1 LLTFFTFIGV
11 EIMVNKSSVV
21 TTVND
26 VEIDSTMLELEAASI
41 KKMFS
46 TVKTMSMLEG
56 SSLVCVRI
64 LQVNVESTASPN
76 KRAPG
81 FACVVGDATGMF
93 QLRMWER
100 IEGNIG
106 DIALVGV
113 RVYMSNGAPSF
124 TACTGLKAMSA
135 EEFADVL
142 PMMEAFWPAMDLEAP
157 DLSLQIDY
165 AKARAI
171 VDNGHGPVNGN
182 AVWALER
189 GVTIKSFFGEVLV
202 AACAMEHEGG
212 ICYRT
217 LTDNETSATEWNCS
231 LHETVSSALP
241 KVTPQAM
248 VELKDGCTGCCCCF
262 CFSSILDCF

>member
-76 KRAPG
+76 KR
-81 FACVVGDATGMF
+81 
-93 QLRMWER
+93 
-100 IEGNIG
+100 
-106 DIALVGV
+106 
-113 RVYMSNGAPSF
+113 APSF